1 MYEQPRCD
9 IFAVSTPWQSRF
21 VGRDK
26 IAVDRRWHNRCG
38 VTYYGATMSWKASDN
53 IRFYGHIA
61 REKGDHY
68 TQDYSVSL
76 GMKYSFW

>member
-1 MYEQPRCD
+1 MKAKAAD
-9 IFAVSTPWQSRF
+9 IGGLTA
-21 VGRDK
+21 
-26 IAVDRRWHNRCG
+26 
-38 VTYYGATMSWKASDN
+38 YYGATMSWKASDN

-76 GMKYSFW
+76 GMKYSF